1 MGERIQE
8 FGGSAAR
15 RGFGEGG
22 KRAPIREGGD
32 EERSWQCYG
41 ANWQDLPGLYAFD
54 KIRSHS
60 GPSLSLVVHIYGR
73 RGPWR
78 RGLQPFLSLP
88 SPPPTCPRVRGVPGQ
103 CAVVKDSFSSFLG
116 LAGPAH
122 CWGGAAAVERISASD
137 PSLELGLPLL
147 VTEPRRGGEIWI
159 QDGRS
164 RGHLHRRT
172 GSGPEST

>member
-1 MGERIQE
+1 MELPQRPKCPGLNARLSSWCMKSVRSRFSEFRLFAFRICMRRARA
-8 FGGSAAR
+8 GGRR
-15 RGFGEGG
+15 RGT
-22 KRAPIREGGD
+22 
-32 EERSWQCYG
+32 
-41 ANWQDLPGLYAFD
+41 
-54 KIRSHS
+54 
-60 GPSLSLVVHIYGR
+60 R
-73 RGPWR
+73 RR
-78 RGLQPFLSLP
+78 TLP